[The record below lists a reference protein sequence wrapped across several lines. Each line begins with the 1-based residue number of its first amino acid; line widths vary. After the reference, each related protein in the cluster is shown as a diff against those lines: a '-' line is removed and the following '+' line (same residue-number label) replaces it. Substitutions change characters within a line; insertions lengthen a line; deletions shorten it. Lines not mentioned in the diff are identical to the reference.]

1 VPRSHFS
8 HKSARGPRA
17 NSVSSPYS
25 SSTPPL
31 AGIRTHTV
39 VVQAL
44 DALTHLDHRGAAA
57 ADPLTGDGV
66 GITTQVRF
74 RESPLTL

>member
-1 VPRSHFS
+1 MNNSFVKLGYVFYLTFRIVRH
-8 HKSARGPRA
+8 GPCMYLPD
-17 NSVSSPYS
+17 SFLLLYIGVK
-25 SSTPPL
+25 
-31 AGIRTHTV
+31 THTV

-66 GITTQVRF
+66 GITTQVSR
-74 RESPLTL
+74 